1 MSIFSKIRENAKSFK
16 AAKQKQK
23 QPTATAEK
31 QKPELEKQKDDAQPQ
46 LQSGAIPTVAI
57 QEAQED
63 DPQVQP
69 EGKRASWR
77 PAMNRTKSNESLK
90 RLSAPALRNSTS
102 APNLR
107 TLKHRSSD
115 LSIESVMLSLDFPMP
130 ATTKK
135 PTETM
140 TLKSRNSLVAPNQFT
155 YDPTKTPAFVGRKK
169 GRPRRL
175 HPSSRSS
182 SFIRLQQIEPMAEE
196 NEGKSNTQRKVSMDD
211 SLTQSLQMARPS
223 TARPRRPNRAR
234 AARRHALSI
243 SKRSAQSSRLR
254 APSPTPPAAAAAT
267 TPRAAHRGPTLTA
280 AAAAPPLPS
289 QTSPSRRPS
298 AKASPSSCPSCRCRS
313 PLPTLPSPRPF
324 PRCPQCT
331 TTRTLTLTLQ
341 SSASWKTTRR
351 RRRPSARRPPR
362 RCRRDPPFR
371 CARSAR
377 GSARSTIRAPS
388 PFSRSTHPSISL
400 SLLLCCVIQARVHIP
415 LFFPPHY
422 YFKNFHSGLI
432 PHCTSFS
439 FVLFSTAAAAVTASL
454 RALLIWSGLV

>member
-23 QPTATAEK
+23 EPTATAEK

-196 NEGKSNTQRKVSMDD
+196 NEDGETVDSSSTSTKSGSSGSSARTQYLEK
-211 SLTQSLQMARPS
+211 
-223 TARPRRPNRAR
+223 
-234 AARRHALSI
+234 
-243 SKRSAQSSRLR
+243 KRSV
-254 APSPTPPAAAAAT
+254 
-267 TPRAAHRGPTLTA
+267 
-280 AAAAPPLPS
+280 
-289 QTSPSRRPS
+289 
-298 AKASPSSCPSCRCRS
+298 
-313 PLPTLPSPRPF
+313 
-324 PRCPQCT
+324 
-331 TTRTLTLTLQ
+331 Q
-341 SSASWKTTRR
+341 SSASTLSDAAGSSSSNNPSRR
-351 RRRPSARRPPR
+351 ASWANSDRSGSSSASSVSDVTIPPAI
-362 RCRRDPPFR
+362 CEGVAVVVPVVQVSVAFADPPVTTTIPPLPAMYHDEDADADAPVVSVMEDDSPPASPK
-371 CARSAR
+371 CSTASA
-377 GSARSTIRAPS
+377 ALPTRST
-388 PFSRSTHPSISL
+388 F
-400 SLLLCCVIQARVHIP
+400 
-415 LFFPPHY
+415 
-422 YFKNFHSGLI
+422 
-432 PHCTSFS
+432 
-439 FVLFSTAAAAVTASL
+439 SL
-454 RALLIWSGLV
+454 RKKRSWFRKKYDSGTITIF